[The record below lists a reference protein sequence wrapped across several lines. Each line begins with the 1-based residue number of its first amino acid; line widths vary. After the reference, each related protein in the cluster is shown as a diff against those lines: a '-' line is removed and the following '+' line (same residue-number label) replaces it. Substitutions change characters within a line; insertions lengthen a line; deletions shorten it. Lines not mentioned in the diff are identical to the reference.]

1 MRMMEPDSEIIP
13 FFTGGTEPA
22 EDGRRG
28 RLSCRPRY
36 GRAALL
42 AVAVVVLSACSAR
55 MPIPA
60 PFEQPIESR
69 LILQVPYFSD
79 DGDAGGPAALAEVLT
94 YNGRPSD
101 PGKVR
106 LALDGRAAAPQIM
119 VVMARQ
125 EGLKAQYLR
134 AVPADLLAAVRQNQP
149 AIVRLDAPAP
159 PLRRGDYAVVVGYTP
174 EGPVVNSGHINQQIV
189 PWSEFLAGWHKG
201 DNTFIMI
208 EPN

>member
-1 MRMMEPDSEIIP
+1 MDPGLENITV
-13 FFTGGTEPA
+13 FAGGTEPYGN
-22 EDGRRG
+22 GRGWRFG
-28 RLSCRPRY
+28 RVFFL
-36 GRAALL
+36 AL
-42 AVAVVVLSACSAR
+42 AVAALSGCLTRS
-55 MPIPA
+55 PTLPT
-60 PFEQPIESR
+60 PFEHPLESR

-79 DGDAGGPAALAEVLT
+79 GGDAGAPGALAEVLT

-106 LALDGRAAAPQIM
+106 LALDGRSATPQIM

-125 EGLKAQYLR
+125 EGLKAEFRR
-134 AVPADLLAAVRQNQP
+134 AVPADLVAAVRQSQP
-149 AIVRLDAPAP
+149 VIVRLNAAAP

-189 PWSEFLAGWHKG
+189 PWSEFLAGWYQG

-208 EPN
+208 EAN

>member
-1 MRMMEPDSEIIP
+1 MRTMEPDSEIIP

-22 EDGRRG
+22 EAGRG
-28 RLSCRPRY
+28 RLPGRPRFS
-36 GRAALL
+36 RAALL
-42 AVAVVVLSACSAR
+42 ALAAAVLSACFVR
-55 MPIPA
+55 MPPPA

-79 DGDAGGPAALAEVLT
+79 DGDAGAPAALAEVLT

-106 LALDGRAAAPQIM
+106 LALDGRAATPQIM

-125 EGLKAQYLR
+125 EGLKAQFLR

-189 PWSEFLAGWHKG
+189 PWSEFLAGWHQG

-208 EPN
+208 EPK